1 MTQNRSTSPQDRPTG
16 PDVVVVDNVS
26 KKFTIRRDN
35 SIKERVVTFGRRGR
49 LHQEVFQS
57 LKDVSVNI
65 PAGSTIGLMGPNGS
79 GKSTLLKII
88 GGIIDPTSGS
98 VRRRGRFAALLELGA
113 GFHPDLS
120 GRDNVYLNAA
130 ILGLSREQT
139 DAEFDSI
146 VAFAEIGDFIDT
158 QVKFYSSG
166 MYVRLAFAVAIH
178 TDPDI
183 LLVDEVLAVG
193 DEAFQRKCMDKI
205 REFQAEGRTI
215 ILVSHS
221 AAQVMEICDQGVVL
235 HDGEVVFSG
244 SAAAATRVHREVLE
258 GRRRRNAENADVLEA
273 ELHPESEEKAPTSS
287 IEAVRIE
294 AADGTPLSD
303 VKPGEDIHVRIVV
316 NHTQPYERWNTG
328 VSIDTPSGQQVLGT
342 GSRRLEQ
349 PHGRAEAGTTEVEY
363 VIRNSAF
370 AGGQYFINAE
380 VADENGSSLAVAWQA
395 ATFFVPME
403 HRQTGTVHADIQV
416 R

>member
-1 MTQNRSTSPQDRPTG
+1 ME
-16 PDVVVVDNVS
+16 NVS
-26 KKFTIRRDN
+26 KKFVIRRDN

-49 LHQEVFQS
+49 LHQEVFES
-57 LKDVSVNI
+57 LKDVSVSVA
-65 PAGSTIGLMGPNGS
+65 AGSTIGLMGPNGS
-79 GKSTLLKII
+79 GKSTLLKVI
-88 GGIIDPTSGS
+88 GGIIDPSEGS

-120 GRDNVYLNAA
+120 GRDNVYLNAS

-235 HDGEVVFSG
+235 HEGKVVYSG
-244 SAAAATRVHREVLE
+244 SAAEATRVHREILE
-258 GRRRRNAENADVLEA
+258 GRRRHNAETAEALES
-273 ELHPESEEKAPTSS
+273 ELHPQQSVVAPRVE
-287 IEAVRIE
+287 IVGVELL
-294 AADGTPLSD
+294 AADGTALKE
-303 VKPGEDIHVRIVV
+303 VTPGDDIRVSISVR
-316 NHTQPYERWNTG
+316 HSHAAAEWNTG
-328 VSIDTPSGQQVLGT
+328 ISIDTPTGQQVLGT
-342 GSRRLEQ
+342 GSRRLRR
-349 PHGRAEAGTTEVEY
+349 PHRDAAVGVSQVQY
-363 VIRNSAF
+363 LIRDAHF
-370 AGGQYFINAE
+370 AGGQYFVNVE
-380 VADENGSSLAVAWQA
+380 VADENGSSLDIEWQIVD
-395 ATFFVPME
+395 FFVPME
-403 HRQTGTVHADIQV
+403 HRQTGTVYADIELV
-416 R
+416 